1 MLKNTSYYCRAS
13 FSALTNAELTNA
25 YNNLGHPDKYQAM
38 SVDARQELDLKIGVA
53 FSRLMTRT
61 YLDMAREKFRLKDQ
75 KVISYGPCQTPTL
88 WFCVQ
93 RHKEIQ
99 NFRPQQ
105 YFYVSVQINV
115 MGRGVVEFLWAD
127 GDRVNSRYKI
137 YLYELYRQVIPH
149 RLMHI
154 AHCIV
159 ADKKWKPWSL
169 LFAPLVSQAPGP
181 WYVDPSRK
189 KSKRCFVPSV

>member
-1 MLKNTSYYCRAS
+1 MFTGIQVTHVEHVEHFLGDIACLKVLKNTSYYCRAS

-127 GDRVNSRYKI
+127 GDRVNSRYKTDTA
-137 YLYELYRQVIPH
+137 R
-149 RLMHI
+149 
-154 AHCIV
+154 
-159 ADKKWKPWSL
+159 
-169 LFAPLVSQAPGP
+169 
-181 WYVDPSRK
+181 
-189 KSKRCFVPSV
+189 

>member
-1 MLKNTSYYCRAS
+1 
-13 FSALTNAELTNA
+13 
-25 YNNLGHPDKYQAM
+25 M

-127 GDRVNSRYKI
+127 GDRVNSRYKTYTAGFI
-137 YLYELYRQVIPH
+137 FVRTILVKRGNCSPFLMLIPT
-149 RLMHI
+149 L
-154 AHCIV
+154 
-159 ADKKWKPWSL
+159 
-169 LFAPLVSQAPGP
+169 
-181 WYVDPSRK
+181 
-189 KSKRCFVPSV
+189 

>member
-1 MLKNTSYYCRAS
+1 
-13 FSALTNAELTNA
+13 
-25 YNNLGHPDKYQAM
+25 M

-105 YFYVSVQINV
+105 YFYVTLQINV
-115 MGRGVVEFLWAD
+115 MGRGCVEFLWAD
-127 GDRVNSRYKI
+127 GDRVESRQEMEAMESAVRSACQSGAGAVVCGPIEEEVKTVLRPVGLNTVQLLKACSKGTNSSPSLGLSDIVRSAKNYN
-137 YLYELYRQVIPH
+137 QV
-149 RLMHI
+149 LKLTM
-154 AHCIV
+154 
-159 ADKKWKPWSL
+159 
-169 LFAPLVSQAPGP
+169 Q
-181 WYVDPSRK
+181 
-189 KSKRCFVPSV
+189 